1 MANEW
6 IMRLDEYR
14 QPLAAESAAT
24 MRTAFMICAPAGM
37 PAMLSTLTKGDSV
50 AESPDWAVAVHGW
63 SAMTM
68 NIAKT

>member
-1 MANEW
+1 M
-6 IMRLDEYR
+6 
-14 QPLAAESAAT
+14 AAESAAT